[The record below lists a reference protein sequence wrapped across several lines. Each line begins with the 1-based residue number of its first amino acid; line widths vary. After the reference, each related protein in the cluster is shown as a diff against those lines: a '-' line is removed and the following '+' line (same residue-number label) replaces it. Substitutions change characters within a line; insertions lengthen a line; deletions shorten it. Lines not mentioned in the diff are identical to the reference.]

1 MLSDSCLMFTTNKPK
16 NPMEDADVKVIFSVE
31 KLLLDKSEHES
42 EKPDEVKSII
52 V

>member
-1 MLSDSCLMFTTNKPK
+1 MLSDSCLMFTTHKPK
-16 NPMEDADVKVIFSVE
+16 NPIEDADVQVILSVE

-42 EKPDEVKSII
+42 VKPDEIKSII